1 MSVDLQALARWSA
14 AVDAAYKTAGSP
26 LRIKRIRFDARVEA
40 FRAGMTPQ
48 EFAALPDPPLIDSAL
63 RRFSFLRSCLWS
75 IVGFGVLLIAFL
87 VIGSS
92 LFKPGVGD
100 QRSTETAAE
109 LRGRLAMGMTY
120 DQVRSAIGEPERTQ
134 KLESSTPVGER
145 TYESN
150 MQFWYYRG
158 GALQIA
164 FEDGKVPNI
173 NPWGAA
179 TA

>member
-14 AVDAAYKTAGSP
+14 AVDAADKTAGSP
-26 LRIKRIRFDARVEA
+26 LRMKRIRFDARIDA
-40 FRAGMTPQ
+40 FKSGMTPQ

-63 RRFSFLRSCLWS
+63 RPFSFLRTCLWS
-75 IVGFGVLLIAFL
+75 VVGFGVLLIAFL

-92 LFKPGVGD
+92 LIKPGAGD
-100 QRSTETAAE
+100 PGHGIETAAE
-109 LRGRLAMGMTY
+109 LRARLTMGMTC

-134 KLESSTPVGER
+134 TLESSTPVGDK

-150 MQFWYYRG
+150 MQIWYYRG

-164 FEDGKVPNI
+164 FEEGRVTNI
-173 NPWGAA
+173 NQW
-179 TA
+179 